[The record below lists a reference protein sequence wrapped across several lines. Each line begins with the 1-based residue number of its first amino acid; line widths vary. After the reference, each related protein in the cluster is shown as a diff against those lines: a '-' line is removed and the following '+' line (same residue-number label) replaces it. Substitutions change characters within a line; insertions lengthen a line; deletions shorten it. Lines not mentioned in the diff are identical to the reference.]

1 MSDFHEIASQKFQN
15 LLHAWSMF
23 PTGLGQE
30 KGNHELS
37 RPSPDYSH
45 ELSRSSPDYPHDFSM
60 CSPAEY
66 PHTFKLREQRHF
78 GLFPIVFDVFT
89 FFCLRLYV
97 ISVSDLISCSL
108 SYLHPTQFVLFYFQT
123 WVSVSKLCSGSLRF
137 DRSIIVNECFFTL
150 SSSSDQTWGEDV
162 FLFPQDRDSFR
173 L

>member
-45 ELSRSSPDYPHDFSM
+45 ELSRSSPDYPHDLSM

-78 GLFPIVFDVFT
+78 GLFPIIFGVFT
-89 FFCLRLYV
+89 YFCLRLYV
-97 ISVSDLISCSL
+97 ISVSDLISSSL
-108 SYLHPTQFVLFYFQT
+108 SNSTSYTVHLILLPN
-123 WVSVSKLCSGSLRF
+123 VSIRSKASLRESPVRSF
-137 DRSIIVNECFFTL
+137 DNRERRPLRFVKL
-150 SSSSDQTWGEDV
+150 
-162 FLFPQDRDSFR
+162 R
-173 L
+173 

>member
-30 KGNHELS
+30 KDNHELS
-37 RPSPDYSH
+37 RPSPDYFH
-45 ELSRSSPDYPHDFSM
+45 ELSRFSPEYPHDLSM

-108 SYLHPTQFVLFYFQT
+108 SNSTSCTVHLNLLPN
-123 WVSVSKLCSGSLRF
+123 VSLRSKASLTGSLRF
-137 DRSIIVNECFFTL
+137 DRSIIVKEDYFAL
-150 SSSSDQTWGEDV
+150 SS
-162 FLFPQDRDSFR
+162 
-173 L
+173 

>member
-1 MSDFHEIASQKFQN
+1 MSDFHEIASQKLQN

-45 ELSRSSPDYPHDFSM
+45 ELSRSSPVYPHELSRSSPDYPHGLSM

-89 FFCLRLYV
+89 FFCLRLYG
-97 ISVSDLISCSL
+97 ISVSGLISCSPFN
-108 SYLHPTQFVLFYFQT
+108 STFYT
-123 WVSVSKLCSGSLRF
+123 VHLILLPNVSIRSKASLRESPV
-137 DRSIIVNECFFTL
+137 RSIDNRE
-150 SSSSDQTWGEDV
+150 
-162 FLFPQDRDSFR
+162 RR
-173 L
+173 LLRFVKLR

>member
-37 RPSPDYSH
+37 RPSQDYSH
-45 ELSRSSPDYPHDFSM
+45 ELPRSSPDYPHDLSM

-97 ISVSDLISCSL
+97 IPVSDLISCSL
-108 SYLHPTQFVLFYFQT
+108 FNSTSYTIRPILLPNV
-123 WVSVSKLCSGSLRF
+123 SLRRKASF
-137 DRSIIVNECFFTL
+137 RESPVRSIDNRE
-150 SSSSDQTWGEDV
+150 
-162 FLFPQDRDSFR
+162 RR
-173 L
+173 LLRFVKLR

>member
-37 RPSPDYSH
+37 RVSPEYPH
-45 ELSRSSPDYPHDFSM
+45 EVSRSSPDYPHDLSM

-78 GLFPIVFDVFT
+78 GLFLIVFDVFT

-97 ISVSDLISCSL
+97 IFVSDLISCSL
-108 SYLHPTQFVLFYFQT
+108 SNSTSYTIHLILLPNV
-123 WVSVSKLCSGSLRF
+123 SLRSKASF
-137 DRSIIVNECFFTL
+137 RKSPLRSIDNREWKLLRFVKLFWPSL
-150 SSSSDQTWGEDV
+150 RWG
-162 FLFPQDRDSFR
+162 
-173 L
+173 